1 MAGYYNYNKKQ
12 TSSSDN
18 ENLSE
23 LKARIKQKNP
33 GGIYIFHGEEEY
45 MKRFYF
51 SELCKSSGDSDTNV
65 NTIDADDF
73 SYEKLLDAVNT
84 APAIDYSDS
93 FFADEI
99 DLSAPPAV
107 RVIKADCVGL
117 DKMSD
122 KEKSDLSRLCEYFP
136 DGVSLVFYY
145 SYNQKKESEY
155 AKSIKILSKCENVLE
170 ANFQHESPTSPSLKK
185 WVKKH
190 FDVKKV
196 VIDAQ
201 SVDYFI
207 ESVGNDMC
215 TLLSEIEKLCA
226 YALNMNLPAVY
237 NEDIDFVCIKNTQAK
252 LDDVTKGI
260 FDGDYARAMR
270 AFALLKAEKE
280 SEIYIFGAISKKAS
294 ELYTVDYFK
303 SLGMN
308 MAEITAKTGI
318 RDFVV
323 KNDFRILSGI
333 YSRFPN
339 GANPCE
345 KFIKIIAA
353 YDEKMKSSAVN
364 KYLLLENL
372 IFKLCK

>member
-33 GGIYIFHGEEEY
+33 GGIYLFHGEEEY

-51 SELCKSSGDSDTNV
+51 SELCKSSGDSDANV

-93 FFADEI
+93 FFADET
-99 DLSAPPAV
+99 DLSSPPAV

-170 ANFQHESPTSPSLKK
+170 INFQHESPTSPSLKK

-215 TLLSEIEKLCA
+215 TLLSETEKLCA
-226 YALNMNLPAVY
+226 YASNMNLPAVY

-308 MAEITAKTGI
+308 MAEISAKTGI

>member
-1 MAGYYNYNKKQ
+1 MAGYGNYNKKQ
-12 TSSSDN
+12 QRSSDN

-23 LKARIKQKNP
+23 LKARIKEKNP
-33 GGIYIFHGEEEY
+33 GGIYVFHGEEEY

-51 SELCKSSGDSDTNV
+51 SELCKSSGDSDANV
-65 NTIDADDF
+65 NTVDADDF

-93 FFADEI
+93 FFADEV
-99 DLSAPPAV
+99 DFSAAPTV
-107 RVIKADCVGL
+107 RVIKADCAPL

-136 DGVSLVFYY
+136 DGVCLVFYY
-145 SYNQKKESEY
+145 PYNQKKESDY
-155 AKSIKILSKCENVLE
+155 AKSIKILAKCENVLDIE
-170 ANFQHESPTSPSLKK
+170 FLHESPTSPQLKK

-190 FDVKKV
+190 FDVKKM

-226 YALNMNLPAVY
+226 YASHKNLPAVY
-237 NEDIDFVCIKNTQAK
+237 NEDIDFVCVKNTQAK

-260 FDGDYARAMR
+260 FDGDYPRAMA
-270 AFALLKAEKE
+270 AFSLLKAEKE
-280 SEIYIFGAISKKAS
+280 SEIYIFGAISRKAS

-303 SLGMN
+303 SKGMN
-308 MAEITAKTGI
+308 MAEISAKTGI

-323 KNDFRILSGI
+323 KNDFRILI
-333 YSRFPN
+333 NLYARYPN

-345 KFIKIIAA
+345 KFIKIISS
-353 YDEKMKSSAVN
+353 YDEKLKSSAVN